1 MRYLLENKNQ
11 VKPELSTLRF
21 AWLILSFFY
30 CTLLTGQD
38 LPRPLNPP
46 RLVNDFVGLLSAE
59 QAARLEKDL
68 VTFNDTTSTQIVVVI
83 VNSLQGMD
91 ANYFAYKIGESWGVG
106 QKGRNNGVVLLVKPK
121 TSDSRGQVA
130 ISVGYGL
137 EHVLTD
143 ALSKR
148 IIEQQIIPFFRNNQ
162 YFEGIQAGVKAI
174 MLASTGQY
182 KAMPRKNENFEGSP
196 WFALGV
202 LAFMFFA
209 FFLSLIQSRN
219 RRHTIGRNAHN
230 DIPFWILWGSMLGGS
245 GRSRGSDWGSFSSG
259 SGGFGGFGGGS
270 FGGGGASGSW

>member
-83 VNSLQGMD
+83 VNSLQGID

-182 KAMPRKNENFEGSP
+182 KAMPRKNGDFEGSP

-219 RRHTIGRNAHN
+219 RRHTIGRHAHN